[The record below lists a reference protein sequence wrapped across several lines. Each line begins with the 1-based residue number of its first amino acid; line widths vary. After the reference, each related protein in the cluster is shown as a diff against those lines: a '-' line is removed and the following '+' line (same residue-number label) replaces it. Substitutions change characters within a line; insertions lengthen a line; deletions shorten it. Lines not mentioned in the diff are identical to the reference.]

1 VSLITSFEHRTD
13 RTARFQAEHR
23 CGWFHAN
30 MRGGDRILQL
40 ETYAKDG
47 TTAQIMQFD
56 RRAAG
61 ELLAIIAKVFLDSAI
76 DPPRS

>member
-1 VSLITSFEHRTD
+1 MALITSFEHRTD
-13 RTARFQAEHR
+13 RNARFQTEHR
-23 CGWFHAN
+23 CGWFYAD
-30 MRGGDRILQL
+30 MPGRDRILQL

-61 ELLAIIAKVFLDSAI
+61 ELLAIIAKVFLDSVT